1 MKQKTKTKKGR
12 EDIRIWIVMIGALVF
27 FMVFMGLCDYYM
39 TKGATQVTPETR
51 RQEKEQELQE
61 QIDKLESDAS
71 EEIDEHICSLNTI
84 LCDTKELA
92 SNESNPETKQLPTVG
107 LKTQE
112 NVDLGQL
119 DTLHSTVRETSAY
132 TSTVGQTDSTPC
144 ISASGDNICTL
155 YDQGVKVVASNAFPI
170 GTKVMVEGYGEAIV
184 LDRMNS
190 RYQNA
195 VDVYFGTDTQMAL
208 NWGRKSVIVRV
219 I

>member
-12 EDIRIWIVMIGALVF
+12 EEIRIWVVAIGALIF

-39 TKGATQVTPETR
+39 TKDATQVTPETR
-51 RQEKEQELQE
+51 RQEKEEELQDM
-61 QIDKLESDAS
+61 IKDLESDAGT
-71 EEIDEHICSLNTI
+71 DDKICSLNTVF
-84 LCDTKELA
+84 CDTKELA

-144 ISASGDNICTL
+144 ISASGDDICKL

-195 VDVYFGTDTQMAL
+195 VDIYFGYDTQRAL
-208 NWGRKSVIVRV
+208 EWGRRNVRV
-219 I
+219 YII